1 MKRPK
6 IIAYLNPNIEKDTKN
21 LFIGN
26 MEMNEHYRLSNLIHA
41 GFEGYSRTS
50 EENVELSVKKYLKEQ
65 NKLKSHEEKYYRSK

>member
-26 MEMNEHYRLSNLIHA
+26 MEMNEHYRLSNLIHVSNEQFLV
-41 GFEGYSRTS
+41 GFFLY
-50 EENVELSVKKYLKEQ
+50 
-65 NKLKSHEEKYYRSK
+65 